1 MNEVITLNTDSPEIQ
16 HLCKVDK
23 RLANRQDILPTSD
36 VVFLQVYEWLYKTK
50 DRSKSSVEKKC
61 KKWKWGSYGWVSPA
75 SLIVTAAWR
84 KYFYPNLDCCK
95 IWAKDEINNPIEG
108 GYSIRSEDESITIP
122 IFAKY
127 DLCNGFC
134 SPNSGMQGS
143 RAIEKMRNYKRLN
156 TDFDTAQRTVF
167 DLKLFALILNQ
178 INDLNADSALNV
190 FKYLITVAKEIRDK
204 RIKTNV
210 ALNQTVSDD
219 FSIINFL
226 SNTADPELTKCV
238 VAACYE
244 VLFTP
249 HGFNLEGVEDY
260 KTAADARAQ
269 KPGDLSL
276 SKNGKTII
284 AIEVKDKTQSI
295 DWNNIDRAK
304 KIINSNPDLEN
315 FVFALENRESTVSS
329 SIQDMLHS
337 NQLNSG
343 IADKISFISVHDL
356 LLLAK
361 SVTTESEIATK
372 TGKYLAIVPAIK
384 PETKEAWIKLQ

>member
-1 MNEVITLNTDSPEIQ
+1 MSHFINSFSE
-16 HLCKVDK
+16 H
-23 RLANRQDILPTSD
+23 
-36 VVFLQVYEWLYKTK
+36 FLL
-50 DRSKSSVEKKC
+50 
-61 KKWKWGSYGWVSPA
+61 
-75 SLIVTAAWR
+75 
-84 KYFYPNLDCCK
+84 
-95 IWAKDEINNPIEG
+95 
-108 GYSIRSEDESITIP
+108 SI
-122 IFAKY
+122 
-127 DLCNGFC
+127 
-134 SPNSGMQGS
+134 
-143 RAIEKMRNYKRLN
+143 
-156 TDFDTAQRTVF
+156 
-167 DLKLFALILNQ
+167 
-178 INDLNADSALNV
+178 
-190 FKYLITVAKEIRDK
+190 
-204 RIKTNV
+204 
-210 ALNQTVSDD
+210 
-219 FSIINFL
+219 L

>member
-1 MNEVITLNTDSPEIQ
+1 MKGIPKMNFNYSNDKEEKMNTREQI
-16 HLCKVDK
+16 DK
-23 RLANRQDILPTSD
+23 LVKETTVENFDVTSVPKKIAANS
-36 VVFLQVYEWLYKTK
+36 
-50 DRSKSSVEKKC
+50 

-178 INDLNADSALNV
+178 INDLDADSALNV

-210 ALNQTVSDD
+210 ALNQTVSDE